1 MPFMAY
7 NEAMPSNTT
16 MRKIAEIAAEQW
28 GLITRRQAEQAGI
41 PERTLARLTAPG
53 ATLARVAHGV
63 YLVAGSPPPDHV
75 ELRAAWLQLAPEVP
89 VWSRTAE
96 QGVVSHRSA
105 AAIYGLGHL
114 PADRQEFTLPH
125 RRQVRRP
132 DVTVHVRKLDRSDWI
147 GIGGLPVTRPSR
159 IASDLLWE
167 NEDHE
172 AVARI
177 VVDALRD
184 IQDYSRNFVQA
195 LAPHASRLGFRQGGG
210 DQVLLWL
217 ADIGGDPEI
226 SGWIKGELGRQEIR
240 DGPAPSPMRVV
251 HR

>member
-1 MPFMAY
+1 
-7 NEAMPSNTT
+7 
-16 MRKIAEIAAEQW
+16 
-28 GLITRRQAEQAGI
+28 
-41 PERTLARLTAPG
+41 
-53 ATLARVAHGV
+53 
-63 YLVAGSPPPDHV
+63 
-75 ELRAAWLQLAPEVP
+75 
-89 VWSRTAE
+89 
-96 QGVVSHRSA
+96 
-105 AAIYGLGHL
+105 
-114 PADRQEFTLPH
+114 
-125 RRQVRRP
+125 
-132 DVTVHVRKLDRSDWI
+132 VHVRKLDRSDWI

-184 IQDYSRNFVQA
+184 IQDYPRNFVQA

-226 SGWIKGELGRQEIR
+226 SGWIKGELARQEPK

-251 HR
+251 H